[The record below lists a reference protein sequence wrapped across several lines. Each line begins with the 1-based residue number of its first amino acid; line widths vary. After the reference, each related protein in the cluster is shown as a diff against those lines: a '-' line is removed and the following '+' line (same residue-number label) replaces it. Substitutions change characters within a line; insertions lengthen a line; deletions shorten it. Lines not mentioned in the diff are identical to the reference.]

1 MLLTCFYFVKLVPL
15 KHNNKKAM
23 LLPLAVCDLF
33 NMTERRLVLMVHS
46 GIIRLLNSKYQLTDM
61 SHTL

>member
-1 MLLTCFYFVKLVPL
+1 VKLVPL

-33 NMTERRLVLMVHS
+33 NMTDRRLVLMVHS